1 MAMGRKFMSCPA
13 RMVMWLFVVALLFS
27 AAAPAIRAQT
37 ASAIDTSQWGLFRS
51 DKLGFEVK
59 YPMNWNAQIPTGTGS
74 ESVLIG
80 GSLQD
85 SKVHLSLQF
94 WVQRKI
100 NTGGLSIEHWYDDQM
115 AAIAS
120 LPLSTHTTLGARP
133 AIRRE
138 VVGSLGNHF
147 DWFTSL
153 NTTDVFEVTI
163 TQPVDQT
170 RLNPIYDAIL
180 STLKFIK

>member
-1 MAMGRKFMSCPA
+1 MRILA
-13 RMVMWLFVVALLFS
+13 RLVVAALLFS
-27 AAAPAIRAQT
+27 SAPPATRAQ
-37 ASAIDTSQWGLFRS
+37 SALSIDTSQWTLFRN

-59 YPMNWNAQIPTGTGS
+59 YPGNWHAQMPTGTGP

-80 GSLQD
+80 GPQQD
-85 SKVHLSLQF
+85 GREHLSLQF

-100 NTGGLSIEHWYDDQM
+100 NMKGLAIDVWYADQM
-115 AAIAS
+115 EAIAS
-120 LPLSTHTTLGARP
+120 LPLSTHTTLGSRP

-153 NTTDVFEVTI
+153 NSTDVFEVTI
-163 TQPVDQT
+163 TQPVDQK

-180 STLKFIK
+180 STLKFIP

>member
-1 MAMGRKFMSCPA
+1 LT
-13 RMVMWLFVVALLFS
+13 LFLTVLLFGV
-27 AAAPAIRAQT
+27 AAPATHAQLT
-37 ASAIDTSQWGLFRS
+37 PTVDSSQWALFRN

-59 YPMNWNAQIPTGTGS
+59 YPMNWHAQIPTGTGT
-74 ESVLIG
+74 ESVLISG
-80 GSLQD
+80 PQQD
-85 SKVHLSLQF
+85 SREHLSLQF

-100 NTGGLSIEHWYDDQM
+100 NAKGLSIEYWYADQM
-115 AAIAS
+115 EAIAS
-120 LPLSTHTTLGARP
+120 LPISTHTTLGARP

-153 NTTDVFEVTI
+153 NATDVFEVTI
-163 TQPVDQT
+163 AQPVDQT

-180 STLKFIK
+180 STLKFVN